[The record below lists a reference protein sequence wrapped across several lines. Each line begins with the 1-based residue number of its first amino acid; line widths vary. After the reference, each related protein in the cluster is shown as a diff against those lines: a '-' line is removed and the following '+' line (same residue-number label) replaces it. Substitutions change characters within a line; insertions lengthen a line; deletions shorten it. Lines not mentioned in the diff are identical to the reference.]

1 MLIDELELAEFDY
14 VDPLFHGDRYH
25 SEMLALRDEHWVV
38 KVPLGYL
45 VLDRE
50 AGEEL
55 LRSRKTTFPGEK
67 LAELFGITEGPL
79 YEEMRHNILH
89 VNGPAHGRLRQLVN
103 PFFTP
108 RAADRW
114 RPTMRRLLEELWTED
129 VAGARACEAVAT
141 LAKPYPSLTI
151 AAVMGADAADAPRL
165 HHWSNVIQK
174 QFDAIA
180 LATERPAIETAV
192 AEFYDW
198 AHDLLARRRGTP
210 GDDLIS
216 ALIAA
221 EQEGDRLSD
230 VECVNLV
237 LNVLVGGVDTTQA
250 QLAHA
255 LRLFAAHPDQ
265 WERLAADPGLVPNAV
280 DEVVRY
286 EPITPITAR
295 IALEDIEVRGVT
307 IPRDSII
314 LICSFT
320 ANRDLVDGGHADA
333 FDITADRG
341 RARPLTFG
349 AGIHYCLG
357 ANLAKAELQEAL
369 TFLAPRMPGLRL
381 DGNVELEPITG
392 IYQVA
397 RLPIA
402 WD

>member
-14 VDPLFHGDRYH
+14 LDPLFHGERYH
-25 SEMLALRDEHWVV
+25 AEMLALREEHWVV

-55 LRSRKTTFPGEK
+55 LRSRRTTFPGEK
-67 LAELFGITEGPL
+67 LAELFDITEGPL

-89 VNGPAHGRLRQLVN
+89 VNGPAHSRLRGLVN

-114 RPTMRRLLEELWTED
+114 RPTMRAILDDLWTD
-129 VAGARACEAVAT
+129 AKACEAVAT
-141 LAKPYPSLTI
+141 IAKPYPSRTI
-151 AAVMGADAADAPRL
+151 AAVMGADPADAPRL

-180 LATERPAIETAV
+180 LANERPAIETAC
-192 AEFYDW
+192 AEFYEW
-198 AHDLLARRRGTP
+198 AHGMLEWRRGTP
-210 GDDLIS
+210 GDDLVS

-221 EQEGDRLSD
+221 EEAGDRLND
-230 VECVNLV
+230 VELVNLV

-255 LRLFAAHPDQ
+255 LRLFAAHPEQ
-265 WERLAADPGLVPNAV
+265 WELLAREPELASRAV

-295 IALEDIEVRGVT
+295 IALEDVEVRGVT

-314 LICSFT
+314 LICAFT
-320 ANRDLVDGGHADA
+320 ANRDLVEDADA

-357 ANLAKAELQEAL
+357 ANLARAELEEAL

-381 DGNVELEPITG
+381 DGEVELEPITG

-397 RLPIA
+397 SLPIA
-402 WD
+402 WN

>member
-14 VDPLFHGDRYH
+14 LDPLFHGERYH
-25 SEMLALRDEHWVV
+25 AEMLALRDEHWVV
-38 KVPLGYL
+38 RVPLGYL

-67 LAELFGITEGPL
+67 LAELFDITEGPL

-89 VNGPAHGRLRQLVN
+89 VNGPAHARLRQLVN

-114 RPTMRRLLEELWTED
+114 RPTMRALLEELWDED
-129 VAGARACEAVAT
+129 AHACEAVAT
-141 LAKPYPSLTI
+141 LAKPYPSRVI
-151 AAVMGADAADAPRL
+151 AAVMGADPADAPRL

-180 LATERPAIETAV
+180 LATERPAIERAC

-198 AHDLLARRRGTP
+198 AHDLLARRRDDP

-265 WERLAADPGLVPNAV
+265 WELLARDPELAPRAV
-280 DEVVRY
+280 DEVIRY

-295 IALEDIEVRGVT
+295 IALEDVEVRGVT

-314 LICSFT
+314 LICAFT
-320 ANRDLVDGGHADA
+320 ANRDGGLED

-341 RARPLTFG
+341 RLRPLTFG

-381 DGNVELEPITG
+381 DGDVELEPITG

>member
-1 MLIDELELAEFDY
+1 
-14 VDPLFHGDRYH
+14 
-25 SEMLALRDEHWVV
+25 MLALRDEHWVV

-45 VLDRE
+45 VLDRV
-50 AGEEL
+50 AGEKL
-55 LRSRKTTFPGEK
+55 LRSKSTTFPGHK

-79 YEEMRHNILH
+79 FEEMQRNILH
-89 VNGPAHGRLRQLVN
+89 INGDQHGRLRGLVN

-114 RPTMRRLLEELWTED
+114 RPMMRGILEELW
-129 VAGARACEAVAT
+129 AGELADTTSAEAVEAIT
-141 LAKPYPSLTI
+141 KPYPSRAI
-151 AAVMGADAADAPRL
+151 AAVMGAADSDAPRL

-180 LATERPAIETAV
+180 LASEQPAIEEAV
-192 AEFYDW
+192 TEFYEY
-198 AHDLLARRRGTP
+198 AHALLDRRRDDP

-265 WERLAADPGLVPNAV
+265 WALLAENPDLAAAAV
-280 DEVVRY
+280 DEVVRF

-295 IALEDIEVRGVT
+295 IALDDVEVKDVT
-307 IPRDSII
+307 IPKDSIL
-314 LICSFT
+314 LICAFT
-320 ANRDLVDGGHADA
+320 ANRELVDGSHADG

-357 ANLAKAELQEAL
+357 ANLARAELQEAL
-369 TFLAPRMPGLRL
+369 TFLPPRMPGLRL
-381 DGNVELEPITG
+381 DGDVELESITG

-402 WD
+402 WG

>member
-1 MLIDELELAEFDY
+1 MTTIDELDLAEFDY
-14 VDPLFHGDRYH
+14 LDPQFTGERYH
-25 SEMLALRDEHWVV
+25 RELLALRDEHWVV

-55 LRSRKTTFPGEK
+55 LRSKRTTFPGMK
-67 LAELFGITEGPL
+67 IAEIFGIEDGPL
-79 YEEMRHNILH
+79 YEEMRRNILH
-89 VNGPAHGRLRQLVN
+89 LNGDDHRRLRNLVN

-114 RPTMRRLLEELWTED
+114 RATMRAILEELWPPLS
-129 VAGARACEAVAT
+129 AARACEAVAA
-141 LAKPYPSLTI
+141 LAKPYPSRTV
-151 AAVMGADAADAPRL
+151 AAVMGAADDDAPRL

-180 LATERPAIETAV
+180 LSTEREQIDTAV
-192 AEFYDW
+192 AEFYDY
-198 AHDLLARRRGTP
+198 AHALLDRRRGDP
-210 GDDLIS
+210 RDDLIS
-216 ALIAA
+216 ALLAA
-221 EQEGDRLSD
+221 EEEGDRLSD

-250 QLAHA
+250 QLTHA

-265 WERLAADPGLVPNAV
+265 WALLAQRPDLAEQAV
-280 DEVVRY
+280 DEVIRY

-295 IALEDIEVRGVT
+295 IVLEDLVIRDVT
-307 IPRDSII
+307 LPRDTIL
-314 LICSFT
+314 LICAFT
-320 ANRDLVDGGHADA
+320 ANRDDVGTD

-357 ANLAKAELQEAL
+357 ANLARAELQEAL
-369 TFLAPRMPGLRL
+369 AFLAPRMPGLRL
-381 DGNVELEPITG
+381 DGEAELESISG
-392 IYQVA
+392 IYGVT

>member
-14 VDPLFHGDRYH
+14 VDPLFRGDRYH
-25 SEMLALRDEHWVV
+25 AEMLALRDEHWVV

-55 LRSRKTTFPGEK
+55 LRSRRTTFPGEK
-67 LAELFGITEGPL
+67 LMELFGITEGPL

-89 VNGPAHGRLRQLVN
+89 VNGPAHARLRQLVN

-108 RAADRW
+108 RVADRW
-114 RPTMRRLLEELWTED
+114 RPTMRMILEELWD
-129 VAGARACEAVAT
+129 PDARACEAVAT
-141 LAKPYPSLTI
+141 LAKPYPSRVI
-151 AAVMGADAADAPRL
+151 AAVMGADASDAPRL

-180 LATERPAIETAV
+180 LANERPAIEAAC
-192 AEFYDW
+192 AEFYEW
-198 AHDLLARRRGTP
+198 AHALLARRRTSP

-216 ALIAA
+216 ALIQA
-221 EQEGDRLSD
+221 EEQGDRLSD

-265 WERLAADPGLVPNAV
+265 WELLARDPSLAARAV

-295 IALEDIEVRGVT
+295 IALEDVEVRGVT

-314 LICSFT
+314 LVCAFT
-320 ANRDLVDGGHADA
+320 ANRDGGHDD
-333 FDITADRG
+333 FDITAERP
-341 RARPLTFG
+341 RVRPLTFG

-381 DGNVELEPITG
+381 DGDVELEPITG

-397 RLPIA
+397 QLPIA
-402 WD
+402 WDKAA

>member
-1 MLIDELELAEFDY
+1 MTTIDELELVEFDY
-14 VDPLFHGDRYH
+14 LDPQFTGERYH
-25 SEMLALRDEHWVV
+25 RELLALRDEHWVV

-55 LRSRKTTFPGEK
+55 LRSRRTTFPGMK
-67 LAELFGITEGPL
+67 IAEIFGIEDGPL
-79 YEEMRHNILH
+79 YEEMRRNILH
-89 VNGPAHGRLRQLVN
+89 LNGDDHRRLRNLVN

-114 RPTMRRLLEELWTED
+114 RPTMRAILEELWPPLSD
-129 VAGARACEAVAT
+129 ARACEAVAA
-141 LAKPYPSLTI
+141 LAKPYPSRTI
-151 AAVMGADAADAPRL
+151 AAVMGAADSDAPRL

-180 LATERPAIETAV
+180 LSTEREQIDTAV
-192 AEFYDW
+192 AEFYEW
-198 AHDLLARRRGTP
+198 AHGLLDRRRG
-210 GDDLIS
+210 DAREDLIS
-216 ALIAA
+216 ALLAA
-221 EQEGDRLSD
+221 EEEGDRLSD

-250 QLAHA
+250 QLTHA

-265 WERLAADPGLVPNAV
+265 WALLAERPELAEQAV
-280 DEVVRY
+280 DEVIRY

-295 IALEDIEVRGVT
+295 IVLEDLVIRDVT
-307 IPRDSII
+307 LPRDTIL
-314 LICSFT
+314 LICAFT
-320 ANRDLVDGGHADA
+320 ANRDDVGSD

-357 ANLAKAELQEAL
+357 ANLARAELQEAL
-369 TFLAPRMPGLRL
+369 AFLAPRMPGLRL
-381 DGNVELEPITG
+381 DGEAELESISG
-392 IYQVA
+392 IYGVT

>member
-1 MLIDELELAEFDY
+1 MMLIDELELAEFDY
-14 VDPLFHGDRYH
+14 VDPLFRGDRYH
-25 SEMLALRDEHWVV
+25 AEMLALRDQHWVV

-67 LAELFGITEGPL
+67 LMELFDITAGPL

-114 RPTMRRLLEELWTED
+114 RPTMREVLEELWD
-129 VAGARACEAVAT
+129 DDLHACEAVDA
-141 LAKPYPSLTI
+141 LAKPYPSRVI
-151 AAVMGADAADAPRL
+151 AAVMGAEAADAPRL

-180 LATERPAIETAV
+180 LATERPQIEAACT
-192 AEFYDW
+192 EFYAW

-255 LRLFAAHPDQ
+255 LRLFAAYPDQ
-265 WERLAADPGLVPNAV
+265 WELLARDPGLAPKAV

-295 IALEDIEVRGVT
+295 IALEDVVVRGVT
-307 IPRDSII
+307 IPQDSII
-314 LICSFT
+314 LICAFT
-320 ANRDLVDGGHADA
+320 ANREFVDGGHADG

-381 DGNVELEPITG
+381 DGEVELEPITG

-402 WD
+402 WN

>member
-1 MLIDELELAEFDY
+1 
-14 VDPLFHGDRYH
+14 
-25 SEMLALRDEHWVV
+25 MLALRDEHWVV

-67 LAELFGITEGPL
+67 LMELFGITEGPL
-79 YEEMRHNILH
+79 HEEMRHNILH
-89 VNGPAHGRLRQLVN
+89 VNGAAHARLRQLVN

-114 RPTMRRLLEELWTED
+114 RPTMRAILDELWT
-129 VAGARACEAVAT
+129 GAKDCEAVAT
-141 LAKPYPSLTI
+141 LAKPYPSRVI
-151 AAVMGADAADAPRL
+151 ASVMGADPGDAPRL

-180 LATERPAIETAV
+180 LANERPAIEAAC
-192 AEFYDW
+192 AEFYEW
-198 AHDLLARRRGTP
+198 AGELLARRRQSP

-221 EQEGDRLSD
+221 EEAGDRLSD

-265 WERLAADPGLVPNAV
+265 WEQLARDPGLAPKAV
-280 DEVVRY
+280 DEIIRY

-295 IALEDIEVRGVT
+295 IALEDVEVRDVT
-307 IPRDSII
+307 IPKDSII
-314 LICSFT
+314 LVCAFT
-320 ANRDLVDGGHADA
+320 ANRDGGHDD
-333 FDITADRG
+333 FDITADRP
-341 RARPLTFG
+341 RLRPLTFG

-381 DGNVELEPITG
+381 DGEVELEPITG